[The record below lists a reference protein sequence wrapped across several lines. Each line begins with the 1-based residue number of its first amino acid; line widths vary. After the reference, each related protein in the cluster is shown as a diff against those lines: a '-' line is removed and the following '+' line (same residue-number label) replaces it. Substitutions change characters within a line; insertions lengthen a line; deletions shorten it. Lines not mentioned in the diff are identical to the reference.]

1 MKKAELYKR
10 VDRLN
15 LIMPQIIKRF
25 HTIPTEPYRT
35 PSLSVPQLRMV
46 LLLETEGDSTMGDLA
61 HRAGVTMPTA
71 TSSINA
77 LVEGHY
83 VSRRRSSTD
92 RRVVLVSLTA
102 KGRKVLEA
110 FREERRQ
117 RFATLFG
124 RISADDQERFVEAF
138 ETILGILRKLDEAG
152 ESPAATTGSRP

>member
-1 MKKAELYKR
+1 MKKSELYNR

-25 HTIPTEPYRT
+25 HTIPSEPYRT

-61 HRAGVTMPTA
+61 RRAGVTMPTA

-77 LVEGHY
+77 LVEGRY
-83 VSRRRSSTD
+83 ASRRRSSTD

-102 KGRKVLEA
+102 KGRKVLES

-117 RFATLFG
+117 RFATLFD
-124 RISADDQERFVEAF
+124 RISAADQERFVKAF
-138 ETILGILRKLDEAG
+138 ETILAILRKLDESG
-152 ESPAATTGSRP
+152 DTPGKPESPRT

>member
-1 MKKAELYKR
+1 MKKSELYKH

-25 HTIPTEPYRT
+25 HTIPSAPYRT

-46 LLLETEGDSTMGDLA
+46 LLLEMDGDSTMGELA
-61 HRAGVTMPTA
+61 HLAGVTLPTA

-77 LVEGHY
+77 LVEGRY
-83 VSRRRSSTD
+83 VSRRRSVTD

-117 RFATLFG
+117 RFATLFEK
-124 RISADDQERFVEAF
+124 ITPADQERFVAAF
-138 ETILGILRKLDEAG
+138 EAILSILRKLDEAG
-152 ESPAATTGSRP
+152 DGPAPTTGSRT